1 MGTAFSDRRL
11 APWLSDLLGLAG
23 LMLTVLAMQAGVF
36 RFLWSELKEI
46 EHRLRDLEADRSAL
60 RALTSEYQRK
70 FQEADERIPGA

>member
-1 MGTAFSDRRL
+1 
-11 APWLSDLLGLAG
+11 
-23 LMLTVLAMQAGVF
+23 MLTVLAMQAGVF